1 MNRKA
6 STMTMHIIYTYAYL
20 YTVSRFIGHTRNGL
34 ACIVPRKR
42 ACVCRVDSI
51 TGSRGCVANSQ
62 LGLHSKSICCTRNV
76 YVSRVCGYVC
86 VWTLDGP
93 NPAEQVS
100 PVERDCF
107 ATHITNIH
115 YYQSTL
121 ERSCFNYRQ
130 AVDSSLSLSFWL
142 YICVEHT
149 RRCDYRALVLHLLA
163 LVVRA
168 LITIRHGTNEFYR
181 LL

>member
-1 MNRKA
+1 MSA
-6 STMTMHIIYTYAYL
+6 
-20 YTVSRFIGHTRNGL
+20 VF
-34 ACIVPRKR
+34 
-42 ACVCRVDSI
+42 VDM
-51 TGSRGCVANSQ
+51 
-62 LGLHSKSICCTRNV
+62 
-76 YVSRVCGYVC
+76 C

-100 PVERDCF
+100 PAERDCF

-130 AVDSSLSLSFWL
+130 ALSLSGSMYVL
-142 YICVEHT
+142 NMLRQCERGDSIRH
-149 RRCDYRALVLHLLA
+149 CDYRALVHHLLA

-168 LITIRHGTNEFYR
+168 LITIRHGTNAFYR